1 MSSCCQTDTRSEGT
15 NKFFS
20 KWSKKY
26 ARRFRKGK
34 LEKVQKQLL
43 EGVRRESVAKKEI
56 LDIGCGVGSLHLILL
71 AEGAAKAT
79 GVDISEGM
87 LDQAKKFSEQRSLG
101 AKTSY
106 VLGDFVQKAGE
117 VEQADI
123 TILDKVVCCY
133 DDVES
138 LVKKSAEKT
147 RRIYAFSHPRQ
158 SFLMKA
164 LFKIQI
170 AACNLFRS
178 SFRPYWHDWSW
189 VRGLVAGQGFEL
201 VYENATIAWQVAVY
215 KRK

>member
-1 MSSCCQTDTRSEGT
+1 MSSCCQTETRSEGT

-34 LEKVQKQLL
+34 LEKVQKHLL
-43 EGVRRESVAKKEI
+43 EGVRRESVAEREI
-56 LDIGCGVGSLHLILL
+56 LDIGCGVGSLHLTLL

-87 LDQAKKFSEQRSLG
+87 LDQAKKFSGQRSLG
-101 AKTSY
+101 ERTSY
-106 VLGDFVQKAGE
+106 ILGDFVQKAGE
-117 VEQADI
+117 IEQADI

-138 LVKKSAEKT
+138 LVRKSAEKT

-158 SFLMKA
+158 SFHMKA

-170 AACNLFRS
+170 AFCNLFRS
-178 SFRPYWHDWSW
+178 SFRPYWHDWPW
-189 VRGLVAGQGFEL
+189 VRGLVVSQGFQL

-215 KRK
+215 KRL